1 MNKKIKD
8 SIVIGFAL
16 FAMFFGAGNL
26 IFPIYLGKISG
37 TGYVKAMLG
46 FIITATGLPFLGII
60 AGMKANGS
68 FNELSENINHMFST
82 IILTALI
89 LCIGPLFAIPRT
101 AATTYEM
108 ALKPYIPWFN
118 PIIFYIIYF
127 AINIAFVVKPSKV
140 IDTIGSVLTPVLLIT
155 LFILIIKC
163 IFVPAAQPVNTNAKN
178 IFGNA
183 FVTGYQTMD
192 AMAAVMFSSIITKSV
207 LDKGYKK
214 DRIKMTVISGTIAV
228 AGLGLVY
235 AGLTV
240 VGSQASGIVSGDIE
254 KVKLVVLMSQ
264 KILGT
269 SGILILGAAV
279 GLACLTTS
287 IGLIATVS
295 QYFSEITNGK
305 MSYKICMLLVCAVSI
320 VIASMGVDTIINLAK
335 PVLGILYPVVIILIL
350 SKIFER
356 FIINKNIST
365 VMIYTTFAVSFSGTL
380 NLFNVDKIFNF
391 IPLSSSG
398 FTWLIPDII
407 IYVVLTLFYALQ
419 NEHEIRKIKAR

>member
-1 MNKKIKD
+1 MNKKVKD
-8 SIVIGFAL
+8 SIIIGFAL

-26 IFPIYLGKISG
+26 IFPVYLGKISG
-37 TGYVKAMLG
+37 AAYVKAMLG
-46 FIITATGLPFLGII
+46 FVITATGLPFLGII
-60 AGMKANGS
+60 AGMKSGGS
-68 FNELSENINHMFST
+68 FNKLAENINHVFSV

-89 LCIGPLFAIPRT
+89 SCIGPLFAIPRT

-118 PIIFYIIYF
+118 PIIFYAIYF
-127 AINIAFVVKPSKV
+127 AINIAFVIKPSKV
-140 IDTIGSVLTPVLLIT
+140 IDTIGSILTPVLLLT
-155 LFILIIKC
+155 LLILIIKC
-163 IFVPAAQPVNTNAKN
+163 IFVPAGQPVNTNAAN
-178 IFGNA
+178 VFGNA

-192 AMAAVMFSSIITKSV
+192 AIAAVIFSSIVTTSV
-207 LDKGYKK
+207 LSKGYEKE
-214 DRIKMTVISGTIAV
+214 RIKMTLISGTIAV

-240 VGSQASGIVSGDIE
+240 VGSQASGLISGDIE

-269 SGILILGAAV
+269 SGILILGLAV

-287 IGLIATVS
+287 IGLIATTS
-295 QYFSEITNGK
+295 QYFSDLTKGK
-305 MSYKICMLLVCAVSI
+305 LNYRTCMLLICAISI
-320 VIASMGVDTIINLAK
+320 FIASLGVDKIISLAS

-350 SKIFER
+350 SKIFEK
-356 FIINKNIST
+356 FIINKNISA
-365 VMIYTTFAVSFSGTL
+365 VLVYATFGISLFDTL
-380 NLFNVDKIFNF
+380 NLFGIDRILKY

-407 IYVVLTLFYALQ
+407 IYIVSTVFYSLKE
-419 NEHEIRKIKAR
+419 NDLSKKAV